1 MFRPALIPKDSIV
14 HHFLASQRIT
24 EVPLSYQVVTCLS
37 AIGCLLKRQVWCDQV
52 EWCVYPNLSVLL
64 VGPSG
69 IGKDV
74 AINKAKSIVD
84 EYDPALA
91 IGGKTMESIQEQ
103 LLNVGDPACAFVAA
117 QELTAFLG
125 SKDYQKS
132 MAQELTDLLSTGESV
147 NISLKSAPG
156 VKRLIKHPT
165 VTVQAGST
173 EEWLHRAMPDGSLEG
188 GLFPRFIIVCEEYGN
203 KNIPLLKYSISV
215 EDRKTAEKG
224 GHDFKAGVATILDRY
239 VKPSEI
245 VPLSDAI
252 EYYERW
258 YINRFKYFSATV
270 RPYANR
276 SRDQVL
282 RLAMLMGISRGH
294 NYMEEADMKFATA
307 MMGYVARSIDKAA
320 SPPSLEAQIAKTI
333 LTLLPSKLSTITL
346 ALGRKYSRKDIL
358 EGIEL
363 LRATGQIREAKVDG
377 AVMWVANSEVESSW

>member
-1 MFRPALIPKDSIV
+1 MFRPVLIPKDSII
-14 HHFLASQRIT
+14 HSFLASQRIT
-24 EVPLSYQVVTCLS
+24 EVPVSYQIITSLS

-52 EWCVYPNLSVLL
+52 EWQVYPNLSVLL

-74 AINKAKSIVD
+74 AINKAKSLIN
-84 EYDPALA
+84 EFDPSLD

-103 LLNVGDPACAFVAA
+103 LLNIGDPACAFVAA

-132 MAQELTDLLSTGESV
+132 MAQELTDLLSTGEAV
-147 NISLKSAPG
+147 NVSLKSAPG
-156 VKRLIKHPT
+156 IKRLIKHPT
-165 VTVQAGST
+165 VTIQAGST
-173 EEWLHRAMPDGSLEG
+173 EEWLHKAMPEGSLEG
-188 GLFPRFIIVCEEYGN
+188 GLFPRFVIVCEEYGN
-203 KNIPLLKYSISV
+203 KNIPLLKYSVSV
-215 EDRKTAEKG
+215 EDRKAAEKG
-224 GHDFKAGVATILDRY
+224 GQEFKEGVAKILDRF
-239 VKPSEI
+239 VRSSEI
-245 VPLSDAI
+245 VPLADAI

-258 YINRFKYFSATV
+258 YINRFKQFSSTV

-294 NYMEEADMKFATA
+294 NYMEEADMKFAAA

-320 SPPSLEAQIAKTI
+320 SPPSLEAQVAKMI
-333 LTLLPSKLSTITL
+333 FALLPAKLSTITL
-346 ALGRKYSRKDIL
+346 ALGRKYPRKNIL

-363 LRATGQIREAKVDG
+363 LKATGQIREAKIDG
-377 AVMWVANSEVESSW
+377 VVMWVAASTTEVVW